1 MKILRD
7 NQYLTFDVER
17 KEIKVY
23 HVKNQMLQN
32 QIGYIKLSAFDKG
45 CSEEFEKGFNELKQ
59 AGAQKLIV
67 DLRDNTGGL
76 VDEALKIADMMIPK
90 GQKMLLTVDSK
101 DKEEITFAQ
110 TDAIIDMEMVVLV
123 NEYSASASEILVG
136 ALKDNKEATIV
147 GTKTYGKGVIQNVFD
162 LEDGSVLK
170 LTTEEY
176 FTPNKVKINKEG
188 IQPDI
193 EIKDEEQPE
202 AEQQVAIERLLGPS
216 I

>member
-1 MKILRD
+1 MTAQEWEEYSISTLGNYVGIGIYMAQDNMGNILIIEPIEQSPAEQAGLKPKDIIVEVNGESTVNMDSALVATKIKGEAGTKVNLKILRD

-90 GQKMLLTVDSK
+90 GQKMLLTVDSDRK
-101 DKEEITFAQ
+101 S
-110 TDAIIDMEMVVLV
+110 VV
-123 NEYSASASEILVG
+123 
-136 ALKDNKEATIV
+136 
-147 GTKTYGKGVIQNVFD
+147 
-162 LEDGSVLK
+162 
-170 LTTEEY
+170 
-176 FTPNKVKINKEG
+176 
-188 IQPDI
+188 
-193 EIKDEEQPE
+193 
-202 AEQQVAIERLLGPS
+202 
-216 I
+216 